1 LSLFEIGPTFF
12 GQNPGEQQV
21 VVGGL
26 KSGKINRKSWLDK
39 ERDVDVFDIKSDA
52 IKTLIE
58 LGIEEKNLFVS
69 DNTKH
74 SYHPGRSGSITLK
87 SEKGPHLANF
97 GEIHPAII
105 KNLDCKD
112 KNIFGF
118 EIFLKNIPEPNKK
131 IRQSKKSF
139 QASDYQK
146 SERDFAFVI
155 DKIFKIGALEKII
168 REVDENLIQNASTF
182 DVYEGDNIPKDKK
195 SVAINV
201 TLQAIDKTLSEK
213 DLEEISKKIIDIVS
227 KKTGATIRS

>member
-1 LSLFEIGPTFF
+1 MFEIGPTFF
-12 GQNPGEQQV
+12 GKNPGEQQI

-39 ERDVDVFDIKSDA
+39 ERDIDVFDIKSDT

-58 LGIEEKNLFVS
+58 LGIEEKYLFVS

-87 SEKGPHLANF
+87 SEKGPHLAYF

-105 KNLDCKD
+105 KNLDYKD
-112 KNIFGF
+112 NNIFGF

-131 IRQSKKSF
+131 LRLSKKSF

-168 REVDENLIQNASTF
+168 SEVDESLIQNVLTF
-182 DVYEGDNIPKDKK
+182 DIYEGENIPKDKK

-201 TLQAIDKTLSEK
+201 TLQAVDKTLTEN
-213 DLEEISKKIIDIVS
+213 DLDEISKKIIDTVS
-227 KKTGATIRS
+227 KKTGAIIRS

>member
-1 LSLFEIGPTFF
+1 MFEIGPTFF
-12 GQNPGEQQV
+12 GKNPGEQQI

-39 ERDVDVFDIKSDA
+39 ERDVDVFDIKSDT

-58 LGIEEKNLFVS
+58 LGIEEKYLFVS

-87 SEKGPHLANF
+87 SEKGPHLAYF

-105 KNLDCKD
+105 KNLDYKD
-112 KNIFGF
+112 NNIFGF

-131 IRQSKKSF
+131 LRLSKKSF

-168 REVDENLIQNASTF
+168 SEVDESLIQNVSTF
-182 DVYEGDNIPKDKK
+182 DIYEGENIPKDKK

-201 TLQAIDKTLSEK
+201 TLQAVDKTLTEN
-213 DLEEISKKIIDIVS
+213 DLDEISKKIIDTVS
-227 KKTGATIRS
+227 KKTGAIIRS